1 MKKKDKA
8 LCGDVLKN
16 YSRFYTLLTRMSHAG
31 ERKEMKDSMVY
42 RYTNGRTTHLKE
54 MTLAEYNGICAVLER
69 VTGHTDELRKLR
81 SRVLKQMQRMG
92 VDTADWTRVNALCED
107 KRIAGKTFARLKIAE
122 LEALSVKLRSIE
134 HRGGL
139 KQKTPT
145 QAPQMPAQS
154 VQVMTVQ
161 TGGAGVLS

>member
-1 MKKKDKA
+1 MKKNDKT
-8 LCGDVLKN
+8 LCGEALKN

-31 ERKEMKDSMVY
+31 ERKEMKDNMVY

-54 MTLAEYNGICAVLER
+54 MTVEEYNGICAVLER
-69 VTGHTDELRKLR
+69 VTGQADELRKLR

-107 KRIAGKTFARLKIAE
+107 KRIAGKPFARLKIAE

-139 KQKTPT
+139 KPKAQV
-145 QAPQMPAQS
+145 PQMQAQS